1 MNIIDRRL
9 NPKGKSLAN
18 RQRFLRRA
26 RQQILKA
33 VREASGERSITDIA
47 NGERISIP
55 MDGLRE
61 PSFRRAAQ
69 GGVRDTVVPGNKE
82 YVEGDLI
89 PKPPMGGGDGGSQGS
104 PDGDGDDDFR
114 FILSKDE
121 FLDIF
126 LDDLELPDLVK
137 KKIRQ
142 SESYTLT
149 RAGFSVTGS
158 PSNLNLVRT
167 MRNSLSR
174 RIALR
179 RPKPTDIQAVEDEI
193 RALEESGDNPEALSE
208 LRVTLDRLL
217 ARSKRVPYI
226 DPLDVRYNRFEHVP
240 KPVTQAVMF
249 CLMDVSGSMTEHMKD
264 LAKRFFM
271 LLYLFLTRRYTH
283 VDIVFIRHTH
293 EAKEV
298 DEDTFFYSTE
308 TGGTVVSTA
317 LTEMKRVIDE
327 RYPPGDWNIYAAQA
341 SDGDNTSSDN
351 AHAANLLENSILPQT
366 QYFAYIE
373 VGAEYKDWLGRETD
387 LWRTYKTVVKPGGNL
402 AMRKVR
408 VRSQIFP
415 VFRDLFSKERAHAGS

>member
-61 PSFRRAAQ
+61 PSFRRAGQ
-69 GGVRDTVVPGNKE
+69 GGVRDMVVPGNKE

-89 PKPPMGGGDGGSQGS
+89 PKPPSGGGDGGSQGS
-104 PDGDGDDDFR
+104 PDGDGEDDFR
-114 FILSKDE
+114 FILSRDE

-142 SESYTLT
+142 SESFNLT

-174 RIALR
+174 RIALK
-179 RPKPTDIQAVEDEI
+179 RPKPADIQELEDRI
-193 RALEESGDNPEALSE
+193 RSLDQSGSDPEALSE
-208 LRVTLDRLL
+208 ARVALEGLL
-217 ARSKRVPYI
+217 ARSRRVPFI

-271 LLYLFLTRRYTH
+271 LLYLFLTRRYNH

-317 LTEMKRVIDE
+317 LKEMRRVISE

-351 AHAANLLENSILPQT
+351 ALAADLLGNAILPQC

-387 LWRTYKTVVKPGGNL
+387 LWRTYKMVLKPGGNL

-415 VFRDLFSKERAHAGS
+415 VFRDLFSKERAHGGN